1 MSEAKHSETMIT
13 NEETRRRRE
22 WVERALAGVRHRFAG
37 GADDGRE
44 SAESAP
50 RPNLYVVGSR
60 RSR

>member
-13 NEETRRRRE
+13 NEQTRHRRE
-22 WVERALAGVRHRFAG
+22 WVERALEGVRGRFAG
-37 GADDGRE
+37 GADGRA
-44 SAESAP
+44 SADSAP

>member
-22 WVERALAGVRHRFAG
+22 WVERALAGVRGRVAG
-37 GADDGRE
+37 TDAGRKSADSTR
-44 SAESAP
+44 
-50 RPNLYVVGSR
+50 RPNLYVVGSP